1 MDEQREYI
9 MQRLNKEHFE
19 ALMEFYRGYFPD
31 DASCIQFIFDAIKN
45 EPPNDSTIYRE
56 QIDSHGNYA
65 NENGV
70 AINETVFYP
79 RRMLNAVERFVSVAR
94 DMEQIRKGKDVF
106 KIVFIISCVESLQ
119 SLGNPL
125 CTSMSKVQVLLD
137 FFETYTSDSDKQY
150 IRTHFWHDDDDLFD
164 PKEDSFRQFIG
175 VLNEYR
181 NCAVHEGDY
190 WDYCFNN
197 NCDGFSALLVLCID
211 PYSFRRPKLYMIS
224 MEMLAEK

>member
-1 MDEQREYI
+1 
-9 MQRLNKEHFE
+9 
-19 ALMEFYRGYFPD
+19 
-31 DASCIQFIFDAIKN
+31 
-45 EPPNDSTIYRE
+45 
-56 QIDSHGNYA
+56 
-65 NENGV
+65 
-70 AINETVFYP
+70 
-79 RRMLNAVERFVSVAR
+79 MLNAVERFVSVAR

-150 IRTHFWHDDDDLFD
+150 IRTHFWHDDDDRFD

-211 PYSFRRPKLYMIS
+211 PYSFSRKQKKEHCFTTDIS
-224 MEMLAEK
+224 YADFEAIFVRTCISFIRKYTSSSRDESQKIMP